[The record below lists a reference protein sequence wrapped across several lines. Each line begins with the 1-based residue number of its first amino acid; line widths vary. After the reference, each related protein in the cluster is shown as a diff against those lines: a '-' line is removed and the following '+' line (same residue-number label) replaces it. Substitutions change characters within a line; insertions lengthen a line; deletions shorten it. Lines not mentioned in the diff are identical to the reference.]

1 MVQLAMFDCRWVI
14 PHLYNFY
21 DMGMS
26 LNMVDY
32 DLRVIPTLTHHSDLV
47 SDIPSGRVYIYIY
60 VAHIYIY
67 IDILTF
73 QLTFFLAYLTF
84 YLTFHP

>member
-47 SDIPSGRVYIYIY
+47 SDIPSGRVYIF
-60 VAHIYIY
+60 
-67 IDILTF
+67 LTF

-84 YLTFHP
+84 YLTFYP